1 MANDKK
7 TRVVLDFDAFV
18 RVEDTVKIEGVEHP
32 FLSAEIYGPEIQAE
46 FLNRRNLLTKYREN
60 PTKDNLEALN
70 KTQDDFLRVIVPS
83 LKDYPVDKLPDMF
96 KEQVITYF
104 FGQVEAVDYRT
115 PEQKERD
122 RAAQE
127 ALKAKPNQPNQ

>member
-1 MANDKK
+1 M
-7 TRVVLDFDAFV
+7 
-18 RVEDTVKIEGVEHP
+18 
-32 FLSAEIYGPEIQAE
+32 
-46 FLNRRNLLTKYREN
+46 LTKYREN